1 MRQLYIILFSFFCM
15 TIFAQSEVLTLYKKD
30 GTKVQYSFIDKPVI
44 HHQGENLVVK
54 TEAIEVVYPFG
65 DVIKYTVNESKEEV
79 NLKKIVI
86 DNDNLTEYIN
96 ETDIDDCDIT
106 YIRTFADTLWQS
118 LYVPF
123 EIEPAK
129 FADDFEFALINNF
142 HQYDDNNDGLFDRIE
157 LEIKRCDA
165 TKVLQANYPYLI
177 RTKECGTK
185 SMEIGNTCLYATE
198 DFSIDCSS
206 VEFLY
211 TFSGGY
217 KTITDLRKRGCYYL
231 DGGYLTKAYKSSM
244 ELEPFRWTM
253 SIEPRGSQYKDSPI
267 IVRSQ
272 KIKVRIHDED
282 DTKKEEEEEEV
293 ESTLT
298 TPTEIY
304 DFNGVRHSNA
314 NKSGM
319 YIMKMKDGSYKK
331 VFIK

>member
-1 MRQLYIILFSFFCM
+1 M
-15 TIFAQSEVLTLYKKD
+15 YKKD
-30 GTKVQYSFIDKPVI
+30 GTTVQYSFIDKPVI
-44 HHQGENLVVK
+44 YHQGENLVVK
-54 TEAIEVVYPFG
+54 TDAIEVVYPFG
-65 DVIKYTVNESKEEV
+65 DVVKYTTNESKEEV

-86 DNDNLTEYIN
+86 NNDNLTEYIN

-123 EIEPAK
+123 EIEPVK

-157 LEIKRCDA
+157 LEIKRCDH

-177 RTKECGTK
+177 RAKECGTK

-231 DGGYLTKAYKSSM
+231 DGGYLTKAYKSSQ
-244 ELEPFRWTM
+244 EVEPFRWTM
-253 SIEPRGSQYKDSPI
+253 SITARGSQYKDSPI
-267 IVRSQ
+267 IVGSQ
-272 KIKVRIHDED
+272 KIKVRIYGED
-282 DTKKEEEEEEV
+282 DTTGIEEV
-293 ESTLT
+293 ESTSVA
-298 TPTEIY
+298 PSEIY
-304 DFNGVRHSNA
+304 DINGIRHNSA
-314 NKSGM
+314 DKSGL